1 MGIRFPMC
9 QRCGAGVLRIATPAC
24 GLVRNDR
31 FFGSA
36 ARIERRGVGDA
47 APYESIAES
56 AVRYRAAG

>member
-31 FFGSA
+31 FFWECGGC
-36 ARIERRGVGDA
+36 RRGVGDA
-47 APYESIAES
+47 APYASIAES
-56 AVRYRAAG
+56 AVHYRAAG